1 MADHSDSA
9 IEKGV
14 KGVVEEV
21 KGRAKEAIGT
31 VVGNDQLK
39 AEGEAQQDK
48 ADAQREAADAQA
60 EARKADAKVEAN
72 EALQKSKQD

>member
-9 IEKGV
+9 AEKGG
-14 KGVVEEV
+14 KGIVEEV
-21 KGRAKEAIGT
+21 KGRAKEA
-31 VVGNDQLK
+31 VGSVLGNEDLK

-48 ADAQREAADAQA
+48 ADAQREAAEAQA

-72 EALQKSKQD
+72 EARQRSKQD

>member
-1 MADHSDSA
+1 MG
-9 IEKGV
+9 EKMDQA
-14 KGVVEEV
+14 
-21 KGRAKEAIGT
+21 KGRVKEA
-31 VVGNDQLK
+31 VGDLTGNEDLK

-72 EALQKSKQD
+72 EARQRSKQD